1 MQIIV
6 DILKSIDLEG
16 ELTIFVCS
24 ATAFLLLM
32 SFRNQNLKRSSKT
45 IKTSIGEEARS
56 KTTTEHDMGDDSHYI
71 QMDKTLCTA
80 FENEDYWKVIQTWK
94 DIKHFPQASIHL
106 AMLMRSMRFCNKGAY
121 FIVGELKTFFKTH
134 PQMRSIGLIND
145 LLEPFARRPEDA
157 QLVDLLVR
165 LLPTI
170 NISKDSRTYEIL
182 LTMNAASK
190 NMAKAQETM
199 AEMKEKHIK
208 LSARAQVAAL
218 TLSLQL
224 GDMDAVLEAFTALK
238 PAWDERESWA
248 VSMFALKSHK
258 SNMLK
263 QMVDLAC
270 KTQQICELA
279 GVLEGMS
286 IPDEVMSHA
295 QALFQRMCDVDLATN
310 IAVLQKSNT
319 CNKTAPFYDALV
331 TCSNT
336 RCKFRPTRAWAGDKF
351 RLTDSDASTS
361 EGSRSDSEEEPF
373 FMPPPGLSS
382 PIGV

>member
-32 SFRNQNLKRSSKT
+32 SLRNQNLKRSSKAL
-45 IKTSIGEEARS
+45 KTRTAEEPCS
-56 KTTTEHDMGDDSHYI
+56 KTNEDDTGENSHYI

-94 DIKHFPQASIHL
+94 DIKHFPQSSIHL

-121 FIVGELKTFFKTH
+121 FIVGELKMFFKTH

-190 NMAKAQETM
+190 NMAKAQETI
-199 AEMKEKHIK
+199 AEMKEKNVE
-208 LSARAQVAAL
+208 LSARAQVAVL

-224 GDMDAVLEAFTALK
+224 GDMDAVLAAFTALK
-238 PAWDERESWA
+238 PSWDEREPWA

-258 SNMLK
+258 CNMLK

-270 KTQQICELA
+270 KTQQICELSGA
-279 GVLEGMS
+279 LEGMS
-286 IPDEVMSHA
+286 LPVEVMNHA
-295 QALFQRMCDVDLATN
+295 QALFQRMSDVDLATN

-319 CNKTAPFYDALV
+319 CNTTPPFQDALV
-331 TCSNT
+331 TCSTT
-336 RCKFRPTRAWAGDKF
+336 RSKFRPTPAWAPQKS
-351 RLTDSDASTS
+351 RLADSDASTS

-373 FMPPPGLSS
+373 FAPPPGLS
-382 PIGV
+382 PPVGV